1 MASEE
6 KQKVEN
12 NVVNRDLKLFGK
24 YSFADVAVSDPGLK
38 NIISLKPVSVP
49 KTSGRLSQ
57 QRLARTRMNIV
68 ERLITHLFIPGHK
81 GKKHLLTSKQ
91 MSGKYSTCMR
101 LVDRAFGRMEAE
113 GKNPI
118 QVLIKAVENSAPREE
133 VMTLLI
139 GGQRIAKQVDTAPAR
154 RVDLALRWIAEGT
167 YQSAFTSH
175 KKASDA
181 LYQILVDASNNLDT
195 SFPISKRIDTERQA
209 SSSR

>member
-1 MASEE
+1 MATEE
-6 KQKVEN
+6 KQKTVEN
-12 NVVNRDLKLFGK
+12 VESTEMKLFGK
-24 YSFADVAVSDPGLK
+24 YSFSGVEISDQGLK
-38 NIISLKPVSVP
+38 SIISLKPVIVP

-57 QRLARTRMNIV
+57 QRLARARVNII
-68 ERLITHLFIPGHK
+68 ERLVTHLFIPGHK

-91 MSGKYSTCMR
+91 MSGKFNTAVR
-101 LVDRAFGRMEAE
+101 VVDKAFSRMQSE
-113 GKNPI
+113 GKNPL
-118 QVLIKAVENSAPREE
+118 QVLVKAIENSAPREE

-139 GGQRIAKQVDTAPAR
+139 GGQRIAKQVDTAPMR

-175 KKASDA
+175 KKAGDA
-181 LYQILVDASNNLDT
+181 LYQILMDASNNLDS